1 MPVTPPRLDDL
12 DYATIEKMLRGRIPL
27 VAPEWTDHNDSDPG
41 IAMLQLF
48 AFLAEQ
54 VGYRINRVPEKT
66 YVEFMKL
73 VGVRLRPRVAARTRM
88 AFLLAKAERAEGV
101 FLPRGT
107 RISAKGGQGTPPD
120 FETDAGLDVLPAQV
134 IALITARN
142 GLADI
147 NAPGEIFPAGG
158 DAEAWASERFSIAWD
173 GKSPKPKDLP
183 TQPVPLFFK
192 PEEATHKTLYVAL
205 AFNPAPPAGFLGAR
219 ATLHL
224 QIDEDEQPDPQVSV
238 QAGEVPVEIVNAAPA
253 ESPAAEYA
261 YYRPPALGG
270 ATGSWEPLQL
280 VGDGTGGWQ
289 QSGAIRFEVPTRL
302 GPIPAG
308 SWAEFAPGEQ
318 HPLIGALKTPVE
330 GAPADVPVMGWLRV
344 RFAVA
349 KKVAVRSLS
358 FNTVEAVNLT
368 SVTGERLGPGD
379 GRPRQV
385 FALGNPNVEADGLS
399 VVSRD
404 DTRPDPIA
412 AWRAV
417 PDFDSAGPEDAI
429 FVLDAEAGVLLFG
442 DGVRGRPPRVSE
454 TMIAAFYRHGGGVD
468 GNVAT
473 GAVSQPAGLPP
484 AIGAAVNIT
493 PARGG
498 RDAETL
504 DDAKERTPRAFRM
517 RGRAVTAADFE
528 DAACAAPGV
537 RIARAIA
544 VPLRRPYPEGHRIGG
559 RIAPGIDLGTDAPG
573 ALTVVV
579 VPESD
584 GAYPMPTATELAAVA
599 RHLDTVRLL
608 TTEVHVTTPQ
618 YVRLHDLK
626 ITVRAD
632 PGYSETLLRE
642 AIGDHLRRRL
652 HVLTGG
658 ADGRGYP
665 FGGVLHH
672 ADLVAEVFAVPG
684 VALVLEL
691 SCLVD
696 GRTPDAAERALSWRL
711 ERRVPQR
718 LTNCARDDADILSI
732 DLLADEA
739 PFVDAASLAVRI
751 VSQ

>member
-41 IAMLQLF
+41 IAILQLC

-73 VGVRLRPRVAARTRM
+73 VGVRLRPTVAARTRM
-88 AFLLAKAERAEGV
+88 AFVLAKPERAEAL
-101 FLPRGT
+101 FLPRGS
-107 RISAKGGQGTPPD
+107 RITAKGGQGTPPD
-120 FETDAGLDVLPAQV
+120 FETDAGLDILPAQ
-134 IALITARN
+134 IAALVTARN
-142 GLADI
+142 GLTNI
-147 NAPGEIFPAGG
+147 NAAGETFPANG
-158 DAEAWASERFSIAWD
+158 DAAAWVKERFSIAWD
-173 GKSPKPKDLP
+173 GKTPKLKDLP
-183 TQPVPLFFK
+183 SQPVPLFFR
-192 PEEATHKTLYVAL
+192 PEEETHKTLYIAL

-224 QIDEDEQPDPQVSV
+224 QIDADELPEPQVSV
-238 QAGEVPVEIVNAAPA
+238 QAGDVAVEIVNAVQSGP
-253 ESPAAEYA
+253 PAAEYA
-261 YYRPPALGG
+261 YYRPPGLGG
-270 ATGSWEPLQL
+270 GAGSWEPLQ
-280 VGDGTGGWQ
+280 VIGDGTGGWQ
-289 QSGAIRFEVPTRL
+289 QSGAIRFEVPTKL

-308 SWAEFAPGEQ
+308 SWTEFAPGKA
-318 HPLIGALKTPVE
+318 HPLVGALKNPVE

-379 GRPRQV
+379 GRPAQV
-385 FALGNPNVEADGLS
+385 FALGNANVEAAGLS
-399 VVSRD
+399 VMSRD
-404 DTRPDPIA
+404 DTRPDPFET
-412 AWRAV
+412 WRAV
-417 PDFDSAGPEDAI
+417 PDFDSAGPDEAV

-454 TMIAAFYRHGGGVD
+454 TMIAAFYRHGGGVG

-473 GAVSQPAGLPP
+473 GSVSQPAGLPP
-484 AIGAAVNIT
+484 AVAAAVNIM

-504 DDAKERTPRAFRM
+504 DDAKQRTPAAFRA

-528 DAACAAPGV
+528 EAACAAPGV
-537 RIARAIA
+537 RIARAAA

-559 RIAPGIDLGTDAPG
+559 QFAPGIDLDTQAPG
-573 ALTVVV
+573 TVSVVV
-579 VPESD
+579 VPEAD
-584 GAYPMPTATELAAVA
+584 GPYPMPTATELGAVA

-608 TTEVHVTTPQ
+608 TTEVHVATPQ
-618 YVRLHDLK
+618 YVRLYDFQVA
-626 ITVRAD
+626 VRAD

-658 ADGRGYP
+658 PDGKGYP

-684 VALVLEL
+684 VALILDL
-691 SCLVD
+691 ACMVD
-696 GRTPDAAERALSWRL
+696 GRTPDSAERAMRWRL
-711 ERRVPQR
+711 ERQMPLR
-718 LTNCARDDADILSI
+718 LTNCARSAADILSV
-732 DLLADEA
+732 DLLADEV
-739 PFVDAASLAVRI
+739 PFVDASTLAVR
-751 VSQ
+751 VVAQ